1 MTTKQKKSVI
11 ISFILTILHTVF
23 CNFYTQIYAFMNIQ
37 NWLSLFIALTLILRL
52 LLLIA
57 LFWLGLRSIQKN
69 KKIALFYILLFFF
82 NLVMSFIFY

>member
-1 MTTKQKKSVI
+1 
-11 ISFILTILHTVF
+11 
-23 CNFYTQIYAFMNIQ
+23 MNVQ
-37 NWLSLFIALTLILRL
+37 NWLSLFIAFTLILRSL
-52 LLLIA
+52 LLLA